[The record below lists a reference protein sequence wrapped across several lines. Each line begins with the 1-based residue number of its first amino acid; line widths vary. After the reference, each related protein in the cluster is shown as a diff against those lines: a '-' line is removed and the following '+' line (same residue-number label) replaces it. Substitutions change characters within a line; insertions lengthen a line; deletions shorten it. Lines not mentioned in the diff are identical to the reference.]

1 MSTSPPRV
9 SLYCVAKQA
18 GRYFVRLDSEAVWL
32 DGKEP
37 KTFAAWQITHD
48 AEEVAPLSARQ
59 AAVVAKHAQADAL
72 LLVEFF
78 KRAYDVATRL
88 YPIRGQP
95 NKSIAL
101 VVADSTL
108 AGHVVMHGAKMSRM
122 VDGGMWQ
129 PIGELGDGL
138 VMVLATDLNDTQ
150 LAHYSYMDTMSI
162 LREQTK
168 PTQAQATVKPGDHVR
183 WGDVPPGTYWK
194 DDDGDEWLR
203 WLKPDADGD
212 DCSQLVPCEECGPWL
227 QPDGSDAPDSDA
239 MGVVVAASLSQELC
253 TTIADEAWQPT
264 RWNLAIGYYV
274 PVADLPTCTIFHGP
288 DGWGVKAP
296 NGAITS
302 NCESTVSSESSYGHV
317 ELQNC
322 GPSELQKMINTRDP
336 HSMLFSL
343 ARDRWASGQWV
354 AAGREW
360 LEIQLIENIICEMPP
375 EMRDSIADDVCGAVH
390 ELWRC
395 RLSPRLADVGV
406 ILDYDDEMWYHY
418 IGESWCGFEFVEEA
432 LVAFMTYEF
441 DTGEWRRLIA
451 PGQLVFSNGTEIF
464 ADDDVEEEWGETEL
478 VNSLIAKLHE
488 GLSLKTLPSRYVTRR
503 AMLVASSCD
512 RTYSHADANRMVEID
527 EVDCDVLLIS
537 GVGLP
542 ELEQQILVEALDVLR
557 AVPTLRTHKKLIVQY
572 A

>member
-1 MSTSPPRV
+1 MSTNPPRV

-18 GRYFVRLDSEAVWL
+18 GRYFIRLDNEAVWL

-37 KTFAAWQITHD
+37 KTFAAWQITRD

-59 AAVVAKHAQADAL
+59 AAVVAKHPQADAL
-72 LLVEFF
+72 LLAEFF
-78 KRAYDVATRL
+78 KRANDVATPL
-88 YPIRGQP
+88 YPIRDQP
-95 NKSIAL
+95 RKSIAL
-101 VVADSTL
+101 VVADTTL
-108 AGHVVMHGAKMSRM
+108 AGHVVMHGAKMARM
-122 VDGGMWQ
+122 VDGGVWR

-138 VMVLATDLNDTQ
+138 VMVLATDLDDTQ
-150 LAHYSYMDTMSI
+150 LSHYSYMDTMSI

-168 PTQAQATVKPGDHVR
+168 PAQAAVKPGDCIR

-212 DCSQLVPCEECGPWL
+212 DCTQLEPGNECGPWL

-239 MGVVVAASLSQELC
+239 MGVVVAAGLSQELC

-288 DGWGVKAP
+288 DGWGVKAS

-317 ELQNC
+317 ELLNC
-322 GPSELQKMINTRDP
+322 GPSEMQKMVSTRDP

-343 ARDRWASGQWV
+343 ARDRWASGSWV
-354 AAGREW
+354 DAGRVW
-360 LEIQLIENIICEMPP
+360 LTTSLVENIICEMPP
-375 EMRDSIADDVCGAVH
+375 EMRESIADTVVGAVH
-390 ELWRC
+390 ELWRG
-395 RLSPRLADVGV
+395 RLSPRLAGVGV
-406 ILDYDDEMWYHY
+406 ILDYVDETWFHY
-418 IGESWCGFEFVEEA
+418 IGESWCGYSCAEEA
-432 LVAFMTYEF
+432 LVAFMTYSF

-451 PGQLVFSNGTEIF
+451 PGQLVFSNDTEIF
-464 ADDDVEEEWGETEL
+464 IDDDLEEEWRETEL
-478 VNSLIAKLHE
+478 VNNVIANLHE
-488 GLSLKTLPSRYVTRR
+488 GLSLKTLPRRYVTRR
-503 AMLVASSCD
+503 ATLVEARRD
-512 RTYSHADANRMVEID
+512 RTCDHALGNRMVEID
-527 EVDCDVLLIS
+527 EVECDVLLIS

>member
-1 MSTSPPRV
+1 MSPRV

-37 KTFAAWQITHD
+37 KTFAAWQITRD

-72 LLVEFF
+72 LLTEFF
-78 KRAYDVATRL
+78 KRANDTATQL
-88 YPIRGQP
+88 YSIRGQP
-95 NKSIAL
+95 HKSIAL

-108 AGHVVMHGAKMSRM
+108 AGHVIMHGVQMARM
-122 VDGGMWQ
+122 VDGGVWR

-138 VMVLATDLNDTQ
+138 VMVLATDLDDTQ
-150 LAHYSYMDTMSI
+150 LSHYSYMDTMSI
-162 LREQTK
+162 LTGQTK
-168 PTQAQATVKPGDHVR
+168 PAQAVVKPGDHVR

-194 DDDGDEWLR
+194 DDDDDGDEWLR
-203 WLKPDADGD
+203 WLKPDMDGD
-212 DCSQLVPCEECGPWL
+212 DCSQLVPGEECGPWL
-227 QPDGSDAPDSDA
+227 KPDDSDTPDSDA
-239 MGVVVAASLSQELC
+239 MGVVVAAGLSQELC
-253 TTIADEAWQPT
+253 TTIADEAFQPT

-288 DGWGVKAP
+288 DGWGVKAS

-317 ELQNC
+317 ELLNC
-322 GPSELQKMINTRDP
+322 GPSELQKMIDTRDP

-343 ARDRWASGQWV
+343 ARNRWASGSWV
-354 AAGREW
+354 DAGRIW
-360 LEIQLIENIICEMPP
+360 LTTSLVENIICEMPP
-375 EMRDSIADDVCGAVH
+375 EMRDSIADTVVGAVH
-390 ELWRC
+390 ELWRG
-395 RLSPRLADVGV
+395 RLSPRLANVGV
-406 ILDYDDEMWYHY
+406 ILDYVDETWYHC
-418 IGESWCGFEFVEEA
+418 IGESWCGYSCAEEA
-432 LVAFMTYEF
+432 LVAFMTYSF

-451 PGQLVFSNGTEIF
+451 PGQLVFSNDTEIF
-464 ADDDVEEEWGETEL
+464 IDDDLEEEWGETEL
-478 VNSLIAKLHE
+478 VNNVIANLHE
-488 GLSLKTLPSRYVTRR
+488 GLSLKTLPRRYVTRR
-503 AMLVASSCD
+503 ATLVEARRD
-512 RTYSHADANRMVEID
+512 RTCDHALGNRMVEID
-527 EVDCDVLLIS
+527 EVECDVLLIS

-557 AVPTLRTHKKLIVQY
+557 AVPALRTHKKLIVQY